1 MPERLRPLDMSFL
14 AMESARTPMHV
25 ATLDIFAPDEAFD
38 YARLVGLIN
47 DRIAFVPRYR
57 QKVRL
62 IPGRLSNPVW
72 VDDDAFDLAYHVR
85 RSALPRPGSMGQLRE
100 LVGRIMSRRLDR
112 DRPLWETYLVEGLEG
127 GRYAVLSKSHQVLVD
142 GTTVDLGQL
151 IVDDSPDAPQ
161 TPDISWTPERTR
173 GGVELLGEALTESLR
188 NPAVAAD
195 NLRGQLV
202 SAQFATE
209 RVRQLAGMIV
219 GAGPTVPSGPLGA
232 ELSEQRRFVT
242 VETRL
247 SAYRKVRQEHG
258 GSVNDVVLATI
269 AGALRA
275 WMLTRAESVTRSTRI
290 KAMVP
295 MSVVD
300 DEFAEPTS
308 LGSQVTPHLLTLP
321 VGEANPV
328 MRLHQVSYAF
338 KAHTETGRAVAAS
351 KLAEIAGF
359 APSTFHAIGARVAAS
374 HRPRGF
380 NLVITNV
387 PGPQFPLYAAGARLV
402 ASYPVLPL
410 LPGQA
415 LAIGVTSY
423 DGKVFYG
430 LDSDRDALPDI
441 DVLAACITESLDEL
455 VDASSSSRARAP
467 RGKVGG
473 SVGPAARKSAVKKTA
488 AKKTAAKKT
497 AAKKTA
503 AKRTAAKRTATKK
516 TARRKGS

>member
-1 MPERLRPLDMSFL
+1 MPERLRPLDMALL
-14 AMESARTPMHV
+14 AMETARTPMHV

-38 YARLVGLIN
+38 YERLVGLIH

-57 QKVRL
+57 QKIRQ
-62 IPGRLSNPVW
+62 IPGRVANPVW
-72 VDDDAFDLAYHVR
+72 VDDEDFDLAYHVR
-85 RSALPRPGSMGQLRE
+85 RSALPRPGSMEQLRD
-100 LVGRIMSRRLDR
+100 LVARIMSRRLDR
-112 DRPLWETYLVEGLEG
+112 DRPLWETYLVEGLQD
-127 GRYAVLSKSHQVLVD
+127 GRYAVLSKSHQALVD
-142 GTTVDLGQL
+142 GTTVDIGQL
-151 IVDDSPDAPQ
+151 LVDDSPTAPE
-161 TPDISWTPERTR
+161 TPDISWTPERPR
-173 GGVELLGEALTESLR
+173 GSVELFSQALSDSLR
-188 NPAVAAD
+188 NPAIAAD
-195 NLRGQLV
+195 NLRGQLFL
-202 SAQFATE
+202 ARHATN
-209 RVRQLAGMIV
+209 RVRSVAGSIS
-219 GAGPTVPSGPLGA
+219 GGRPAASAGVLSA

-247 SAYRKVRQEHG
+247 SAYRKVRKEHG

-269 AGALRA
+269 AGALRG
-275 WMLTRAESVTRSTRI
+275 WLLTRAEAVSSSTRI

-321 VGEANPV
+321 VAEANPV

-338 KAHTETGRAVAAS
+338 KAHKETGRAVSAS

-359 APSTFHAIGARVAAS
+359 APSTFHAIGARLAATHS
-374 HRPRGF
+374 PRTF

-387 PGPQFPLYAAGARLV
+387 PGPQFPLYAAGAQLV

-430 LDSDRDALPDI
+430 LDADRDALPDL
-441 DVLAACITESLDEL
+441 DVLAACIRESLDEL
-455 VDASSSSRARAP
+455 VDASSSSRGRAP
-467 RGKVGG
+467 RGKVTKQTATTA
-473 SVGPAARKSAVKKTA
+473 STTRKPVAKRAVTKKTA
-488 AKKTAAKKT
+488 A
-497 AAKKTA
+497 
-503 AKRTAAKRTATKK
+503 TKADPNQSG
-516 TARRKGS
+516 TRRKDG

>member
-1 MPERLRPLDMSFL
+1 MPERLRPLDMALL
-14 AMESARTPMHV
+14 AMETARTPMHV

-38 YARLVGLIN
+38 YERLVGLIH

-57 QKVRL
+57 QKVRQ
-62 IPGRLSNPVW
+62 IPGRVANPVW
-72 VDDDAFDLAYHVR
+72 VDDEDFDLAYHVR
-85 RSALPRPGSMGQLRE
+85 RSALPRPGSMEQLRD
-100 LVGRIMSRRLDR
+100 LVARIMSRRLDR
-112 DRPLWETYLVEGLEG
+112 KRPLWETYLVEGLED
-127 GRYAVLSKSHQVLVD
+127 GRYAVLSKSHQALVD
-142 GTTVDLGQL
+142 GTTVDIGQL
-151 IVDDSPDAPQ
+151 LVDDSPTAPE
-161 TPDISWTPERTR
+161 TPDISWTPERPR
-173 GGVELLGEALTESLR
+173 GGVELFSQAVSDSLR
-188 NPAVAAD
+188 NPAIAAD

-202 SAQFATE
+202 SARHATD
-209 RVRQLAGMIV
+209 RVRS
-219 GAGPTVPSGPLGA
+219 GAGSITGGRPAASAGVLSA

-247 SAYRKVRQEHG
+247 SAYRKVRKEHG

-269 AGALRA
+269 AGALRG
-275 WMLTRAESVTRSTRI
+275 WLLTRAEAVTSSTRI

-321 VGEANPV
+321 VAEANPV

-338 KAHTETGRAVAAS
+338 KAHKETGRAVSAS

-359 APSTFHAIGARVAAS
+359 APSTFHAIGARLAATHS
-374 HRPRGF
+374 PRTF

-387 PGPQFPLYAAGARLV
+387 PGPQFPLYAAGAQLV

-430 LDSDRDALPDI
+430 LDADRDALPDLA
-441 DVLAACITESLDEL
+441 VLAACIRESLDEL
-455 VDASSSSRARAP
+455 VDASSSSRGRAP
-467 RGKVGG
+467 RGKVTKQTATPT
-473 SVGPAARKSAVKKTA
+473 STTRKPV
-488 AKKTAAKKT
+488 
-497 AAKKTA
+497 
-503 AKRTAAKRTATKK
+503 AKRAATKK
-516 TARRKGS
+516 TAATKADSKQSGTRRKDG